1 MDEHHQQVERERSK
15 GADIVRR
22 FNRQMIQDRLL
33 ESVGLR
39 IGAQGGLDV
48 SCIPQR
54 GTDLV
59 RFRTLPLTRV
69 PDVGLDGLSEFA
81 ADEVATDDVGDRPDG
96 PEPLDAEETRK
107 ASGNSESPCGL
118 LDRFRR
124 DLRLDRQV
132 PHDNPK
138 PISRQ
143 VAELQGP
150 VGPEGVEDVDVLELE
165 STDRLWQDALE
176 REQPGRHSMLV
187 LGPRVPDSLP
197 ADVKGPSHRADEPVR
212 LPIPDSYLR

>member
-1 MDEHHQQVERERSK
+1 MDEHHQKVEGERSK

-39 IGAQGGLDV
+39 VGAQRGLDV

-59 RFRTLPLTRV
+59 RLRILPLQRV
-69 PDVGLDGLSEFA
+69 CDVRLDGLSEFA
-81 ADEVATDDVGDRPDG
+81 ADEMATDDVGDRPDG
-96 PEPLDAEETRK
+96 PESLDAEETRE
-107 ASGNSESPCGL
+107 ASRDPEGPCGL
-118 LDRFRR
+118 LDRFRC
-124 DLRLDRQV
+124 DLRLDGKV

-143 VAELQGP
+143 VSELQRP

-165 STDRLWQDALE
+165 SMDRLWQDVLE
-176 REQPGRHSMLV
+176 REQPARG
-187 LGPRVPDSLP
+187 GPWTP
-197 ADVKGPSHRADEPVR
+197 
-212 LPIPDSYLR
+212 